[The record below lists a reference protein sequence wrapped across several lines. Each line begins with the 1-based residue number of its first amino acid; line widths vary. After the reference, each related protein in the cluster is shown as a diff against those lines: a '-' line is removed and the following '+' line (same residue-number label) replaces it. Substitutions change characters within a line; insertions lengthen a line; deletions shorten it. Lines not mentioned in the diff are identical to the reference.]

1 MGATKSLPIVG
12 TKSRVARAESAPVSS
27 SGQSQT
33 IFHRRALR
41 AVESLLTVLEPD
53 ALEEA
58 AAAPTDIEVLLGALQ
73 QPSVLSSILARD
85 PFAEA
90 RLLGQ
95 KRRKELLEME
105 GGVLGPEEIGHL
117 LHIQRQSV
125 DKRRK
130 AGTLLA
136 VEVGNRFLYPAWQIE
151 DNKTLLHLEEVL
163 EALKHHDEWRKLSFF
178 VNGNVRLGGQ
188 SPLYALRKGRY
199 DEVLKAA
206 KSLGEHGAA

>member
-1 MGATKSLPIVG
+1 
-12 TKSRVARAESAPVSS
+12 
-27 SGQSQT
+27 
-33 IFHRRALR
+33 
-41 AVESLLTVLEPD
+41 VESLLTVLEPD

-58 AAAPTDIEVLLGALQ
+58 ASAPTDIEVLLGALQ
-73 QPSVLSSILARD
+73 QPSVLGSILVHD
-85 PFAEA
+85 PLAEA

-95 KRRKELLEME
+95 KRRKELLDME
-105 GGVLGPEEIGHL
+105 GGVLGPEDIGHR

-151 DNKTLLHLEEVL
+151 DNKTLPHLEEVL
-163 EALKHHDEWRKLSFF
+163 DALKHHDEWRKLSFF